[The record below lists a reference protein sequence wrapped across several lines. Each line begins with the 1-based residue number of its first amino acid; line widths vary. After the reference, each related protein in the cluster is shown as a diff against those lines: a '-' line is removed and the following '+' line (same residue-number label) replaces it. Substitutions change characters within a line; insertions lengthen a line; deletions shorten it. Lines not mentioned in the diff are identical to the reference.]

1 MRDTV
6 AEAAVVFT
14 EEFRRYIRRKSYLI
28 PTLAIP
34 VILGVLAF
42 AIPIVRGIAGSEDGG
57 GPEVGYVDGTGRLSH
72 AVVLDGFPQV
82 VLHTSREA
90 GVRALR
96 DGEIDDLFV
105 LPADYLAT
113 GTVGWLYG
121 GAAFMPRENA
131 SALFRAL
138 LRVQLATETGEPG
151 LAARVTNPAV
161 FDRLKISSE
170 GQVVEDSDGNN
181 AELTGMF
188 FAIVLLMSIVIG
200 GGVLMRGVSEE
211 KENRM
216 MEVLVTSVSP
226 AGLLAGKVLAY
237 GTATL
242 LGMALWVA
250 SMALLG
256 PRVSAAIPDLGSIN
270 TSPGMIGVM
279 FLFFLGGYA
288 LYSLLVAGIGAA
300 TTSTREAT
308 HIAWLVAIPAFLPL
322 WLRIVMIQHPDG
334 AVATVLSLL
343 PLSGPPAMML
353 RMGLTD
359 VPALQIVAS
368 LVITFGA
375 SLLVLRGAARVFRAG
390 LLLYG
395 QRMTLRGV
403 GRALREAG

>member
-1 MRDTV
+1 
-6 AEAAVVFT
+6 
-14 EEFRRYIRRKSYLI
+14 
-28 PTLAIP
+28 
-34 VILGVLAF
+34 
-42 AIPIVRGIAGSEDGG
+42 
-57 GPEVGYVDGTGRLSH
+57 
-72 AVVLDGFPQV
+72 
-82 VLHTSREA
+82 
-90 GVRALR
+90 
-96 DGEIDDLFV
+96 
-105 LPADYLAT
+105 
-113 GTVGWLYG
+113 
-121 GAAFMPRENA
+121 
-131 SALFRAL
+131 
-138 LRVQLATETGEPG
+138 
-151 LAARVTNPAV
+151 
-161 FDRLKISSE
+161 
-170 GQVVEDSDGNN
+170 
-181 AELTGMF
+181 
-188 FAIVLLMSIVIG
+188 
-200 GGVLMRGVSEE
+200 
-211 KENRM
+211 
-216 MEVLVTSVSP
+216 
-226 AGLLAGKVLAY
+226 
-237 GTATL
+237 
-242 LGMALWVA
+242 MALWVA

-270 TSPGMIGVM
+270 TSPGMIGLM